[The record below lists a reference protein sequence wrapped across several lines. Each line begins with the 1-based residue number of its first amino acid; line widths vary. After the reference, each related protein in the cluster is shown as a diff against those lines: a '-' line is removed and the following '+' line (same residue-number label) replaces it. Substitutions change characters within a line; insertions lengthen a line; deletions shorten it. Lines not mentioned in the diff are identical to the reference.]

1 MQTGEMQELETGKP
15 AGDGR
20 LRREKASWRMRLL
33 HRVFQALAG
42 LEFRLR
48 GCSDVDGL
56 AGARV
61 PPGRRRTFA
70 HSEGAEPDETNTV
83 DGLQCAGD
91 HVEDGVDGL
100 GGIRIG
106 RANG

>member
-1 MQTGEMQELETGKP
+1 MQTGEMPELETGKP

-42 LEFRLR
+42 LEFRLL
-48 GCSDVDGL
+48 GCSGVDGF

-70 HSEGAEPDETNTV
+70 RREGDRKRVVWGKGVSVRV
-83 DGLQCAGD
+83 DHG
-91 HVEDGVDGL
+91 GV
-100 GGIRIG
+100 RISQKK
-106 RANG
+106 R